1 MAVRSTAEE
10 MDRLQLSDDDS
21 DDLWNS
27 PSKRRSNKPTHH
39 HKVPEERSTTPETR
53 PSHDGETLF
62 DRQEAR
68 EAALRH
74 ELQTVRN
81 INQVIEGLLGSLDR
95 AKGNMDTVARTV
107 DSASTLLN
115 TWTRIL
121 SQTEH
126 NQRLILN
133 PNWQGAIQDVADM
146 ENEELLRQQAAERR
160 ERELQQQ
167 REAAAR
173 KAEEEEKKRA
183 LAASARGTRGTASRG
198 RLKYNKNYSNP
209 RGNFYDDIYAQ
220 ASQWYRKRN
229 WGHAWT
235 RESIE
240 QMSDDP
246 IASYIMNFAP
256 YQDESPE
263 VERALSPSL
272 GDANRIKSPILQSPR
287 GSPPIP
293 GVQSGGLPS
302 PSHFAGGNQI
312 HGGQGN
318 PGYGRDVE
326 GGRWNLGA
334 FETSLPIRMDVEAML
349 AYLLLPPAGGV
360 FLLLLEHKSDYVRF
374 HAWQSSMLFTVIFI
388 IHLIFSWSS
397 FLSWLLFICDLGLI
411 GFLSMHAYRD
421 VDTLDYFEVPIFGR
435 LANSFVDDE

>member
-10 MDRLQLSDDDS
+10 MDRLQFSDDDS

-27 PSKRRSNKPTHH
+27 PSKRRSNKPSH
-39 HKVPEERSTTPETR
+39 HKAPEERSTTPETR

-68 EAALRH
+68 EAALQH

-133 PNWQGAIQDVADM
+133 PNWQGALQDVADM

-183 LAASARGTRGTASRG
+183 LAGGARGTRGTTTR
-198 RLKYNKNYSNP
+198 
-209 RGNFYDDIYAQ
+209 AQ
-220 ASQWYRKRN
+220 AHRELQRTEGVLLRRHL
-229 WGHAWT
+229 HAGQ
-235 RESIE
+235 S
-240 QMSDDP
+240 
-246 IASYIMNFAP
+246 
-256 YQDESPE
+256 
-263 VERALSPSL
+263 V
-272 GDANRIKSPILQSPR
+272 GLQ
-287 GSPPIP
+287 
-293 GVQSGGLPS
+293 
-302 PSHFAGGNQI
+302 
-312 HGGQGN
+312 
-318 PGYGRDVE
+318 E
-326 GGRWNLGA
+326 
-334 FETSLPIRMDVEAML
+334 
-349 AYLLLPPAGGV
+349 
-360 FLLLLEHKSDYVRF
+360 
-374 HAWQSSMLFTVIFI
+374 
-388 IHLIFSWSS
+388 
-397 FLSWLLFICDLGLI
+397 DL
-411 GFLSMHAYRD
+411 
-421 VDTLDYFEVPIFGR
+421 V
-435 LANSFVDDE
+435 